1 MIRLKIQMG
10 MELLSFL
17 NDPPKMVHR
26 STKGNWTN
34 KERVE
39 GSEVIGV
46 HVNLEDNIETETNKA
61 TIIYSKTGSHIVP
74 RKDEKK

>member
-26 STKGNWTN
+26 STYPEVT
-34 KERVE
+34 VE
-39 GSEVIGV
+39 KMS
-46 HVNLEDNIETETNKA
+46 T
-61 TIIYSKTGSHIVP
+61 Y
-74 RKDEKK
+74 RKKQ